1 MSRNTW
7 IMAWGWT
14 AFLALTAAS
23 ANATVT
29 VYTDRTAWEANL
41 TSPVVCEDFEAE
53 VQGSHPSPYTTT
65 KTGTVITTPDP
76 NVVFQIF
83 KGGLINGTQEV
94 HFRDFTAGVR
104 FQFSPVGKV
113 GFGFDYY
120 ASDGPGAHNPNLPW
134 VLEAGTTPV
143 VTPLVSDLVSFVG
156 YIDDTGGLK
165 EFTLT
170 GPTGPQGGISLDN
183 LCVGEAKA
191 LPSTCVFPP
200 NTTMVAWYPF
210 DETTGPLSANL
221 ATANT
226 GMQFNSPTSI
236 PGMVGRALSFNGIN
250 NYVESPSSIVTN
262 FGPADFP
269 PSCSGGYSTCQG
281 NFSIDAWIRVDPAAA
296 SLLTVILDKRSG
308 SAPAINGYHL
318 FVLNGSLGLQLA
330 DGIGSGSSN
339 YLSPGLTPPLTDGNW
354 HHIAVT
360 VQRTALSGIIWYHNG
375 NLIGT
380 SNPTDRLGSLNS
392 NSPLR
397 IATRTAD
404 TPLTGWF
411 HGDIDELEIYNRVL
425 TPQEVASIF
434 QAGTFGK
441 CK

>member
-7 IMAWGWT
+7 IIACSWA
-14 AFLALTAAS
+14 AFLALVAAS

-29 VYTDRTAWEANL
+29 VYTNRTAWEANL
-41 TSPVVCEDFEAE
+41 TLPVVTEDFEAE
-53 VQGSHPSPYTTT
+53 VQGNHPTPFTTT
-65 KTGTVITTPDP
+65 TTGTVITTSDP

-83 KGGLINGTQEV
+83 NGGIVNGTQEL
-94 HFRDFTAGVR
+94 HFRDFTAGVK
-104 FQFSPVGKV
+104 FLFSPVGKV

-120 ASDGPGAHNPNLPW
+120 ASDGPGAHSDNLPW
-134 VLEAGTTPV
+134 ILTAGGV
-143 VTPLVSDLVSFVG
+143 ATPLVPDLISFVG
-156 YIDDTGGLK
+156 YIDDTGSLK

-170 GPTGPQGGISLDN
+170 GPTGPQGGVSLDN
-183 LCVGEAKA
+183 LSVGAA
-191 LPSTCVFPP
+191 AAQPSTCVSPP

-210 DETTGPLSANL
+210 DETTGTLSANL

-226 GMQFNSPTSI
+226 GVKINSPTSI
-236 PGMVGRALSFNGIN
+236 LGMVGRALRFNGIN

-262 FGPADFP
+262 IGPADFP

-318 FVLNGSLGLQLA
+318 FVFNGALGLQLA
-330 DGIGSGSSN
+330 DGIGSGNSN
-339 YLSPGLTPPLTDGNW
+339 YFSPKLTPPLTDGNW
-354 HHIAVT
+354 HYIAVT
-360 VQRTALSGIIWYHNG
+360 VRRTAPSGISWYHNG
-375 NLIGT
+375 TFVGS
-380 SNPTDRLGSLNS
+380 SNPTDRLGSLKN

-397 IATRTAD
+397 IGTRTAD
-404 TPLTGWF
+404 LPLTGWF
-411 HGDIDELEIYNRVL
+411 HGDIDELEIYNRAL